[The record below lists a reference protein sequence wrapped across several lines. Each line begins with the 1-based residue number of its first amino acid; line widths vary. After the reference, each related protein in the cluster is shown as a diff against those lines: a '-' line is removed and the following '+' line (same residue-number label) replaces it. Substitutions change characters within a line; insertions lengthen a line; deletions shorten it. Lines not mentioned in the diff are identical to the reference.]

1 MRARRLHKLIALAVC
16 LPCLL
21 WGLSGAFLA
30 WKNWARDMRKPPPRK
45 PPPQEQPFRVSA
57 AQVLTQLQAQGRA
70 EPQRLESRHV
80 VGAPRYLLHYTQPPE
95 TLVVDGESGQILP
108 PIEAAEAQ
116 RIADAAAPLGTQAQ
130 AVTFQS
136 EPSLVY
142 LADFEL
148 PVYRVAISDGS
159 DIYVSPRTGEVIIRA
174 DRMAWWIRTAYFGL
188 HVWRFSSG
196 PGPHHSY
203 LVLLVAALGL
213 VVAATSGLW
222 LALRPLPRRSER
234 DSARQGAAL

>member
-1 MRARRLHKLIALAVC
+1 MRSCRVHKLIALAVC

-30 WKNWARDMRKPPPRK
+30 WKNWARDTHKPPPRK

-57 AQVLTQLQAQGRA
+57 AQVLAQLQAQGRG
-70 EPQRLESRHV
+70 EPHKLEWRHV
-80 VGAPRYLLHYTQPPE
+80 VGAPRYLLHYTQPSE
-95 TLVVDGESGQILP
+95 VVAVDGDTGLVLP
-108 PIEAAEAQ
+108 PIDASEAQ

-130 AVTFQS
+130 AVAFQT
-136 EPSLVY
+136 EPSWVY

-159 DIYVSPRTGEVIIRA
+159 EIYVSPRTGDVIVRA

-188 HVWRFSSG
+188 HVWRWGSA
-196 PGPHHSY
+196 PGPYRSY
-203 LVLLVAALGL
+203 LVLLAAALGL
-213 VVAATSGLW
+213 VAAATSGLW
-222 LALRPLPRRSER
+222 LALRPSLRRS
-234 DSARQGAAL
+234 